1 MTWFLRR
8 AGIGD
13 LADIMRIETATFAND
28 AWSEEAMA
36 GELGSEHTY
45 YLVAERNDTGEVQG
59 YAGLLAPAGSRQ
71 GDIQTIAVDGA
82 ARRGGLGRALMLQL
96 MDEARRRGAREMFLE
111 VRADN
116 PGAKRLYDELR
127 FEVIGVR
134 PRYYQP
140 DGVDAIV
147 MRATLEHPIAGVAE
161 EGTS

>member
-28 AWSEEAMA
+28 AWSEKAMA
-36 GELGSEHTY
+36 GELESEHTY
-45 YLVAERNDTGEVQG
+45 YLVAERNDTGEVQD

-71 GDIQTIAVDGA
+71 GDIQTIAVDEA

-96 MDEARRRGAREMFLE
+96 MDEARRRGAREIFLE

-116 PGAKRLYDELR
+116 PGAKRLYDELG

-147 MRATLEHPIAGVAE
+147 MRATLKHPIAGVAE
-161 EGTS
+161 EGAS